1 MQIVVTKRSQ
11 VQGVVKKMVGSKSC
25 WFFVYQEHNILNN
38 AIARELW
45 LFCFLFVRD
54 RVAMPRTEAKLVA
67 NWMGTLEVAT
77 FGRPF
82 LCLRGFTLELQK

>member
-25 WFFVYQEHNILNN
+25 WFFVYQEHNILNI

-45 LFCFLFVRD
+45 LFYFLFVRD

-67 NWMGTLEVAT
+67 
-77 FGRPF
+77 
-82 LCLRGFTLELQK
+82 K